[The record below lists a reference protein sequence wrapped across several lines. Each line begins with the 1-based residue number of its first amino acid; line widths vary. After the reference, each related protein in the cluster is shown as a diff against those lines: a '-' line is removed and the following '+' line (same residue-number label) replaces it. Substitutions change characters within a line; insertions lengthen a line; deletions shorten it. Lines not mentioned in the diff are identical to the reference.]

1 MGRWFGYR
9 DNYEDI
15 CQIFTTSQ
23 LFNWFGHVANAS
35 ERLRSRIFE
44 KNRESLEPTEYRQ
57 QILSHPGAMLVT
69 ALNKQR
75 HSRLMAI
82 SFAGDLEQLTT
93 YEMGESFEQK
103 QKENFTLIED
113 LLLELKNGSSREP
126 EPTAYIFDGIGPDR
140 VCMFISEFHHSKGA
154 GTWHAESLSKYIAK
168 MAERGELTDW
178 TVAFQTS
185 SRPHESSEIVDVSG
199 WPMTSNV
206 RNGKM
211 YPGGRFTLA
220 NRALVS
226 AGHEKFDFSPEER
239 KQLAGLS
246 RKEVQGKRPPTR
258 GLLIIYL
265 VTAARIEKN
274 EVKQVYGTVPALA
287 ISFPRSDN
295 GAKVTYV
302 VGTGFDQIE
311 DEAFD

>member
-1 MGRWFGYR
+1 M
-9 DNYEDI
+9 
-15 CQIFTTSQ
+15 
-23 LFNWFGHVANAS
+23 V
-35 ERLRSRIFE
+35 LR
-44 KNRESLEPTEYRQ
+44 
-57 QILSHPGAMLVT
+57 G
-69 ALNKQR
+69 
-75 HSRLMAI
+75 
-82 SFAGDLEQLTT
+82 
-93 YEMGESFEQK
+93 
-103 QKENFTLIED
+103 
-113 LLLELKNGSSREP
+113 P
-126 EPTAYIFDGIGPDR
+126 EPTAYIFDGIGPEGF
-140 VCMFISEFHHSKGA
+140 VFISEFHHSKDA
-154 GTWHAESLSKYIAK
+154 GTWHAESLSKYITK

-206 RNGKM
+206 RNGEM

-265 VTAARIEKN
+265 VSGKN
-274 EVKQVYGTVPALA
+274 EK
-287 ISFPRSDN
+287 
-295 GAKVTYV
+295 
-302 VGTGFDQIE
+302 
-311 DEAFD
+311 